1 MTATATQAAPPLDA
15 KSTWREAKA
24 QQSLSEFVTASSLL
38 NASDVI
44 TTEGDYFRVYELNG
58 LPFETASPERV
69 SSAHEALCTALRMV
83 SGGHFAV
90 WYHRARWLRNEE
102 LPAIDGELFG
112 AAFDRA
118 YSARVN
124 ARPFLSTHFFLTL
137 IHRPAPTRMARMARS
152 KATTIR
158 EIDARHAEALRELDE
173 KGASLER
180 ALTAYSP
187 RLLAERQDRQGR
199 RFSEVAEMVSY
210 LINGEWLPVRAP
222 VVGPLYRI
230 LPAARATFSKTTNS
244 GRLQVAGNATRYVAS
259 LDIQD
264 YEGIVEPGCLGDVLT
279 FENEFIE
286 TQSFSILQRPTAVS
300 WLEKQR
306 KQLLASEDVVAG
318 QVAAMDTAKEEV
330 AAGTVV
336 LGEYHYSLSMFADEP
351 TKAMRL
357 AATVAGAVGEAAG
370 IKMVPI
376 DLVPHAGWFAQQPCN
391 WQWRTRSAR
400 ITNRAFSALAA
411 PHSTYT
417 GKRDGNPW
425 GPAVLLL
432 RTVVNEPYYFNFH
445 APETEDDVE
454 GLKHSGNTLV
464 LGATGSGKTTFVLA
478 ALTGSQR
485 CDPPPRML
493 LLDYG
498 RGMDIWTRAMG
509 GKYFVIRWG
518 EPTGLNPFQKEMTA
532 NRRGML
538 VSLVK
543 KMIESPAMQLMP
555 DDEDAIAHAVDSLAG
570 MPFEQR
576 TPSILRQFLP
586 RSEANSLFDRFGKW
600 CRGGEFGWVFDM
612 APERMPDVSAE
623 HIIGIDY
630 KDVLDQ
636 AHPIVVP
643 VLMRYLWDV
652 LEQMCDGR
660 RLICSIAEF
669 WRALGDPMFTEI
681 VKTKLKTIRKENG
694 IVVLDSQEPD
704 DALRSE
710 IGRTIV
716 TQTQTKVLLHNPAP
730 DREAYVDSMG
740 LAPREFDT
748 VKALYQ
754 GSRSFLV
761 KQGSHSAVVSFDL
774 NGMDDELFV
783 LSSSL
788 DNALL
793 LDEIRSE
800 VGDDP
805 QAWLPVLKDRAH
817 NRRQRKEH
825 TS

>member
-1 MTATATQAAPPLDA
+1 VTATPTTAPPSLDA

-38 NASDVI
+38 SASDVI
-44 TTEGDYFRVYELNG
+44 TKEGDYFRVYELDG
-58 LPFETASPERV
+58 LPFETASPERI
-69 SSAHEALCTALRMV
+69 SSAHEAFCTALRMV

-102 LPAIDGELFG
+102 LPAIGGELFD
-112 AAFDRA
+112 ADFDRA
-118 YSARVN
+118 YNARVSS
-124 ARPFLSTHFFLTL
+124 RPFLSTHFFLTL
-137 IHRPAPTRMARMARS
+137 IYRPEPTKLARMARS
-152 KATTIR
+152 KARTLR
-158 EIDARHAEALRELDE
+158 EIDGRHADAMRELDE
-173 KGASLER
+173 KGAGLER
-180 ALTAYSP
+180 ALSAYSP
-187 RLLAERQDRQGR
+187 RLLTERLDRQGR
-199 RFSEVAEMVSY
+199 RYSEVAELLGY
-210 LINGEWLPVRAP
+210 LINGEWMPVRAP
-222 VVGPLYRI
+222 VIGPLYKI

-244 GRLQVAGNATRYVAS
+244 GRLQVAGSDTRYVAS

-264 YEGIVEPGCLGDVLT
+264 YEGVVEPGCLGDVLT
-279 FENEFIE
+279 FEHEFIE
-286 TQSFSILQRPTAVS
+286 TQSFSILQRPTAVA

-306 KQLLASEDVVAG
+306 KQLIASEDVVAG
-318 QVAAMDTAKEEV
+318 QVAAMDDAKEEV
-330 AAGTVV
+330 AAGTVL
-336 LGEYHYSLSMFADEP
+336 LGEYHYSLSMFADDP
-351 TKAMRL
+351 IKATRL

-370 IKMVPI
+370 LKMVPI

-400 ITNRAFSALAA
+400 ITNRAFGALAA
-411 PHSTYT
+411 PHSSYT

-432 RTVVNEPYYFNFH
+432 RTAVNEPYFLNFH

-454 GLKHSGNTLV
+454 GLKHAGNTLV
-464 LGATGSGKTTFVLA
+464 LGATGSGKTTAVLA

-485 CDPPPRML
+485 CNPAPRML

-543 KMIESPAMQLMP
+543 KMIETPAMQLMP
-555 DDEDAIAHAVDSLAG
+555 DDEESIAMAVDALAG
-570 MPFEQR
+570 MPVEKR
-576 TPSILRQFLP
+576 TPSVLRQFLP
-586 RSEANSLFDRFGKW
+586 RSEANSIYDRFGKW

-612 APERMPDVSAE
+612 APERMPDVSTE

-716 TQTQTKVLLHNPAP
+716 TQTQTKILLHNPAP
-730 DREAYVDSMG
+730 ERDAYVESMG
-740 LAPREFDT
+740 LSQREFET
-748 VKALYQ
+748 VKGFHQ

-761 KQGSHSAVVSFDL
+761 KQGQHSAVVSFDL
-774 NGMDDELFV
+774 SGMDDELFV

-793 LDEIRSE
+793 LDEIRKD

-805 QAWLPVLKDRAH
+805 RVWLPVLKDRARS
-817 NRRQRKEH
+817 RRQRKELRA
-825 TS
+825 